1 VIEAMWGGCLIPV
14 YEDIDTWELK
24 SSVKLDEAW
33 GKPEKAEEW
42 RADQR
47 QL

>member
-1 VIEAMWGGCLIPV
+1 MSA
-14 YEDIDTWELK
+14 YKDIDTVGLPN
-24 SSVKLDEAW
+24 SVRLDEAW

-42 RADQR
+42 RADQC